1 MELGSSTWFC
11 LEMGYP
17 WLSRILP
24 NGIFHGENEENPWI
38 FLGTLFSDIPK
49 RNIISTIQRSKFTQN
64 IKQSLERWV
73 SHIV

>member
-1 MELGSSTWFC
+1 MMMGVTPMELGSSTWFC

-38 FLGTLFSDIPK
+38 FLGSLFSDNSI
-49 RNIISTIQRSKFTQN
+49 
-64 IKQSLERWV
+64 WV
-73 SHIV
+73 CLKIRYTPSYGNF